1 MRIAL
6 LSRRFDPAGGGTER
20 DLMVTAGI
28 LARAGHRIVIYADEV
43 RASIP
48 DLEVRRVGGRALP
61 RSLAMARFAYAAP
74 AAARRDG
81 AELVLSFART
91 IGADLLRSGGGAH
104 VSYVRESR
112 RWRGA
117 PRALAMRVAP
127 YHRVQMLV
135 ERLGFRSRSL
145 KRVIAVS
152 QMVADDLALTFGI
165 PAQKMVTLYNG
176 VNLEH
181 FKPAPGPAV
190 RSEIRIQFGIPRA
203 AALAVFVGN
212 GFARKG
218 LRTVLAA
225 WEGLRGD
232 PYLIVV
238 GNDRAR
244 GSFERRAMRL
254 GIASRVIFAGAR
266 PDVVRFFQAAD
277 LLAFPS
283 LFEPFGNVALE
294 AMACGIPAVTSA
306 WCGVA
311 EVMPPELQATVVDNP
326 SDEIEVAIRLGVT
339 LKERETLAPIALAV
353 ARQFTWARH
362 ARELDEIIE
371 SVKREL

>member
-20 DLMVTAGI
+20 DLTVTAGI
-28 LARAGHRIVIYADEV
+28 LARAGHRVVIYADEI
-43 RASIP
+43 RATIP
-48 DLEVRRVGGRALP
+48 EFEVRRVGGRSLP

-91 IGADLLRSGGGAH
+91 IGADILRSGGGAH
-104 VSYVRESR
+104 VSYMRASR
-112 RWRGA
+112 LWRGA
-117 PRALAMRVAP
+117 PRALAMRIAP
-127 YHRVQMLV
+127 YHRAQMLV

-145 KRVIAVS
+145 RRVIAVS
-152 QMVADDLALTFGI
+152 QMVADDLMLTFGI
-165 PAQKMVTLYNG
+165 AARQMVTLYNG
-176 VNLEH
+176 VDLEH
-181 FKPAPGPAV
+181 FKPAPGPPV
-190 RSEIRIQFGIPRA
+190 RSEIRIQFGVPRSA
-203 AALAVFVGN
+203 ELAVFVGN

-218 LRTVLAA
+218 LRALLAA
-225 WEGLRGD
+225 WKGLSGD
-232 PYLIVV
+232 PYLIVI
-238 GNDRAR
+238 GSDRTR
-244 GSFERRAMRL
+244 GSFERRARRL
-254 GIASRVIFAGAR
+254 GIAPRVIFAGAR

-294 AMACGIPAVTSA
+294 AMACGIAAVTSA
-306 WCGVA
+306 SCGVA
-311 EVMPPELQATVVDNP
+311 EVMPPELQATVVGNP
-326 SDEIEVAIRLGVT
+326 SDESEVAVRLGVT
-339 LKERETLAPIALAV
+339 LKERAALAPIALGV

-362 ARELDEIIE
+362 ARGLDAIIE